1 MRPGGSDRH
10 DEAGGLGPRFRRARF
25 RAAVHY
31 VCWVC
36 EDPRTLGVERLGL
49 VLWYVDRNLYLRR
62 GRPLGG
68 PTYVR
73 HQSGPRA
80 RPLEA
85 QLGELER
92 DGLVARRTRGGGG
105 EAGLLFALA
114 PPELGRLEAEEVSE
128 LEAAVRGVCLDPRA
142 TVPRR
147 AAHDAVWRAA
157 LIGETLPYFTAC
169 AGQPGDLLPADIR
182 WAVREAGAGLA
193 VDGKARLGGVGRPR
207 GREAVEALLWHLC
220 RDPGL
225 GASLP
230 GTEDSWFVYKQAGV
244 AEAGVPE
251 VAAVYR
257 FELDELLPVAV
268 RVGSPPSDPE
278 DSSDD

>member
-10 DEAGGLGPRFRRARF
+10 DEAGGLGPRFRHARF

-36 EDPRTLGVERLGL
+36 EDPRTLGIERLGL

-92 DGLVARRTRGGGG
+92 DCLVARRTRGGG

-114 PPELGRLEAEEVSE
+114 PPEPGRLEAEEVSE

-207 GREAVEALLWHLC
+207 GREAVEALLWHLY

>member
-1 MRPGGSDRH
+1 MRPGGSDRQ

-36 EDPRTLGVERLGL
+36 EDPRTLGVERLNL

-68 PTYVR
+68 ATYVR
-73 HQSGPRA
+73 HQFGPRA

-85 QLGELER
+85 QLDELGR
-92 DGLVARRTRGGGG
+92 DGLVARRTTRGG

-114 PPELGRLEAEEVSE
+114 PPEPGLLEAEEVSE

-193 VDGKARLGGVGRPR
+193 ADGKARISGVGRPR

-257 FELDELLPVAV
+257 FELDELLPAAV
-268 RVGSPPSDPE
+268 RVGPAPADPE
-278 DSSDD
+278 EG